1 MATQFAPVEWGT
13 IKQGEFA
20 KECERAFRKLQKGLI
35 EHVDK
40 FGIAAMAV
48 LTTKIS
54 IKYDTEKEA
63 FAIIT
68 DIDEKQPKIPSNH
81 SVTSAFLSEDPESG
95 EPCLFSQKAGTTTG
109 NPRQALICDDKGHKI
124 DQDTGEI
131 VNHKS

>member
-131 VNHKS
+131 VNRK